1 MTLLASLAV
10 PVVNAPMAG
19 AAGGALA
26 GAVSAAGGLGMLG
39 IGSGVTP
46 EWLSQHVP
54 LAAASGRPFGAGMM
68 AWVLDAGLDPVRMVL
83 DHGPALLCVS
93 FGDPGPA
100 AALARAAGAT
110 TAMQIGAPDELARAL
125 EDDIDVIV
133 CRGGEGGGHGR
144 NEVATLPLLQYVLDR
159 TDKPVVAAG
168 GIGTARGV
176 AAVLAAGAVAAWV
189 GTRFAASTES
199 TFADALKRRVL
210 DSSLG
215 DTVYT
220 RAFDIAQRVPW
231 PEQYGGRALRNE
243 FSDRWAGDLDALR
256 EAVDA
261 DEALTA
267 EILDARRTGD
277 TRVAPVYAGEA
288 VGLVDRLESVD
299 EIMADLARFREHLAA
314 AGERF
319 PG

>member
-1 MTLLASLAV
+1 
-10 PVVNAPMAG
+10 MAG

-26 GAVSAAGGLGMLG
+26 GAVCANGGFGMLG
-39 IGSGVTP
+39 IGAEVSR
-46 EWLSQHVP
+46 EWLAEQVP
-54 LAAASGRPFGAGMM
+54 LAAVSGRPWGAGMM
-68 AWVLDAGLDPVRMVL
+68 AWVLESGLDPVRMVL
-83 DHGPALLCVS
+83 EHRPKLLCVS

-100 AALARAAGAT
+100 VALAREAGVLS
-110 TAMQIGAPDELARAL
+110 AMQIGAPDELARAL

-144 NEVATLPLLQYVLDR
+144 NEVATLPLLQFVLDR
-159 TDKPVVAAG
+159 TDKPVIAAG

-199 TFADALKRRVL
+199 LFADPLKRRML
-210 DSSLG
+210 AASLG

-243 FSDRWAGDLDALR
+243 FTDRWADDVGGLRSALASDDDLTVRML
-256 EAVDA
+256 E
-261 DEALTA
+261 
-267 EILDARRTGD
+267 ARRAGD
-277 TRVAPVYAGEA
+277 TTTAPVYAGQA
-288 VGLVDRLESVD
+288 VGLVSELESVAD
-299 EIMADLARFREHLAA
+299 IMAELARFREHLAVA
-314 AGERF
+314 RDRSAL
-319 PG
+319 